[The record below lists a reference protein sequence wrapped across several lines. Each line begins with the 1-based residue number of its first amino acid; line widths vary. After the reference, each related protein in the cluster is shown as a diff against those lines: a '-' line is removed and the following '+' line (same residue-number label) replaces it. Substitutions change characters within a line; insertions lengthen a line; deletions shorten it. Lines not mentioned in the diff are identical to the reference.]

1 MTRATLA
8 TLALCTLLLLTIADA
23 APAQIP
29 AKLNYQV
36 MLTDD
41 ADQPLADQTV
51 AMVFTFY
58 DAESG
63 GTALWTE
70 TQNPTTNSIGVVS
83 VILGSVTPVEFDF
96 DAPMWLEVEV
106 NGETLSPRR
115 ELTAAPYAGY
125 AAGSSDSERL
135 GNIDASEYALL
146 TDLVGTGDG
155 HSLDADDGNPT
166 DALYV
171 DANGDVG
178 IGTTAPQAEL
188 HVQQEIQVGSTA
200 TLGRLEVHG
209 GSAANGAIR
218 LEGEGTDGGGIYIDN
233 GTGATF
239 VRIGSSGDG
248 GYLSVGSDVSGAGGI
263 SVVGDGYGS
272 GGGLIAMYGPSRY
285 LELYMGAADGDDTVL
300 LPDEAINAYEI
311 LDEPGV
317 ASIQAS
323 NSLDLTPGA
332 ITSVA
337 ARTIWV
343 PNDGFVFA
351 MGTAQVEIYNYDS
364 APDCIWFGISE
375 SQNAW
380 SGGAQEQ
387 RIQLSAGS
395 LTVGW
400 YYFHAAVQGV
410 FEVNTGEHTFYMNAQ
425 ETSGECNVLAR
436 QLTLMY
442 FPTAYGGVDTTD

>member
-1 MTRATLA
+1 MTLRTSLTAWTCA
-8 TLALCTLLLLTIADA
+8 AVLLFAFGSA
-23 APAQIP
+23 SAQTP
-29 AKLNYQV
+29 QTMNYQV

-41 ADQPLADQTV
+41 VDQPLADESVQL
-51 AMVFTFY
+51 VFRIY
-58 DAESG
+58 NVEAG
-63 GTALWTE
+63 GGSLWTE
-70 TQNPTTNSIGVVS
+70 THNVTTNSIGVVS
-83 VILGSVTPVEFDF
+83 VVLGSTSPLAIGFDE
-96 DAPMWLEVEV
+96 PLWLQVEV
-106 NGETLSPRR
+106 DGEVLSPRR
-115 ELTAAPYAGY
+115 ELTSAPYALS
-125 AAGSSDSERL
+125 AGGS
-135 GNIDASEYALL
+135 G
-146 TDLVGTGDG
+146 GGDG
-155 HSLDADDGNPT
+155 HSLDADDGSPV

-171 DANGDVG
+171 DGNGDVG
-178 IGTTAPQAEL
+178 IGTISPQAEL
-188 HVQQEIQVGSTA
+188 HVREELQVGSTA
-200 TLGRLEVHG
+200 TLGSLTVHG

-218 LEGEGTDGGGIYIDN
+218 LQGEGTDGGSIYIDGGMGSTYVTLGPTDSAGGGGKLSLGRN
-233 GTGATF
+233 SAGATGILLEGNYDHDEEPGLLM
-239 VRIGSSGDG
+239 IGSTRT
-248 GYLSVGSDVSGAGGI
+248 LQ
-263 SVVGDGYGS
+263 
-272 GGGLIAMYGPSRY
+272 
-285 LELYMGAADGDDTVL
+285 LYMGGGSNDYSVY
-300 LPDEAINAYEI
+300 LPEDSINANEI

-337 ARTIWV
+337 ARTMWV

-364 APDCIWFGISE
+364 ASDCIWFGISE

-380 SGGAQEQ
+380 SGGAQEE

-395 LTVGW
+395 LTEGW

-410 FEVNTGEHTFYMNAQ
+410 FEVSAGEHTFYMNAQ